1 MEVSTTCFV
10 VYEEDVKEL
19 CLRRWGEVLR
29 NGLVGFTRLT
39 RPSYAD

>member
-19 CLRRWGEVLR
+19 CLRRGEVLR